1 MPHRD
6 HKPDSPN
13 LPAGLEATLVVSQ
26 GPQEGMRYHLDR
38 PEVKIG
44 RRKDMDLILSDAT
57 VSGEHARIY
66 VEEGGLWVEDLDS
79 LNGTLVNDRRIQRAA
94 LQAKDKITVGKYVI
108 EVELG
113 APAPDPAAPA
123 QDPAPAGSLN
133 TQAGFQQVWLAG
145 YLTLEREVLV
155 EVVEQTLF
163 AYATAFANGEQL
175 LTEFSARLGEGAG
188 PDLIILNTRMPLIS
202 GPNTAIVIRA
212 FEEGF
217 ERPYKIPIG
226 FLTST
231 PTPDPESFL
240 RVLKFCQPSAY
251 LDSLP
256 KIEEFRKQALD
267 LIQSLVTPKD

>member
-1 MPHRD
+1 LPHPD
-6 HKPDSPN
+6 HKPHSPN
-13 LPAGLEATLVVSQ
+13 LPAGLKATLVVTQ
-26 GPQEGMRYHLDR
+26 GPQQGMRYHLAR

-57 VSGEHARIY
+57 VSSEHARIF
-66 VEEGGLWVEDLDS
+66 VEEGGLWVEDLRS

-113 APAPDPAAPA
+113 APAPGPAAPA
-123 QDPAPAGSLN
+123 QAPAPAGSLG
-133 TQAGFQQVWLAG
+133 TQPGFQQVWLAG
-145 YLTLEREVLV
+145 YLTLEREVLI
-155 EVVEQTLF
+155 EVVEQTLS
-163 AYATAFANGEQL
+163 AHATAFANGEQL

-202 GPNTAIVIRA
+202 GPNTAIIIRA

-217 ERPYKIPIG
+217 DTTHKIPLG

-231 PTPDPESFL
+231 PTPDPEPFL
-240 RVLKFCQPSAY
+240 RVLKFCQPAAY
-251 LDSLP
+251 LDSPP
-256 KIEEFRKQALD
+256 KIEEFRKQALN
-267 LIQSLVTPKD
+267 LIQSLAKPQA